1 MQILS
6 ISDILRATDGE
17 LIHKADGAEFIE
29 VTEVTIDSRKAV
41 DGVAFI
47 PLKGEHADGHDFIG
61 AALEHGASVAL
72 TEKDIDVHFGNVIKV
87 KDTRKALGDIARY
100 YKQKYPVPTVSITGS
115 VGKTTTK

>member
-41 DGVAFI
+41 DGVAFT
-47 PLKGEHADGHDFIG
+47 P
-61 AALEHGASVAL
+61 
-72 TEKDIDVHFGNVIKV
+72 
-87 KDTRKALGDIARY
+87 
-100 YKQKYPVPTVSITGS
+100 
-115 VGKTTTK
+115 